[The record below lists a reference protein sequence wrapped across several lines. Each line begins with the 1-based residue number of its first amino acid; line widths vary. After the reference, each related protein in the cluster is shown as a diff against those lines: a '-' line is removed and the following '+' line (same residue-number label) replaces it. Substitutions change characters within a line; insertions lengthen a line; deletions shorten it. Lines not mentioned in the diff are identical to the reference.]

1 MTLLWKLIMI
11 DYKLLRSEVKQNYT
25 QQNIAE
31 ILSFIGYQ
39 IDRNYKF
46 KLREDE
52 KTPSASIS
60 SAGLITDFGS
70 GWSGDIVSL
79 LHECRNIP
87 LGEAT
92 LYIAQL
98 LHVYV
103 KGVSK

>member
-1 MTLLWKLIMI
+1 MI
-11 DYKLLRSEVKQNYT
+11 DYKLLRSELKQSYT

-39 IDRNYKF
+39 IDRNHKF

-60 SAGLITDFGS
+60 YTGLITDFGS
-70 GWSGDIVSL
+70 GWNGDIVSL
-79 LHECRNIP
+79 LHEHKNLP
-87 LGEAT
+87 LGESV
-92 LYIAQL
+92 LYVAQL
-98 LHVYV
+98 LNVYV